1 MAGYCPEDGG
11 RRLPEP
17 SAARVRGAQGQV
29 TRSRREQERGCS
41 PWPRPPRRG
50 AASGSMA
57 SPRNIPGHTF
67 HRLPPPVSA
76 RAWPEDERGR
86 GSRDRGDGLARPRGP
101 LGTTH
106 GRPSLGVALTPHLQP
121 DWAPLLLP
129 VPGEGGISFPWLRDL
144 LPAPTPG
151 PPPSPPRW
159 RGFASEGQR
168 PKQRVTATTLCPPH
182 LGLGLHAPLEGC
194 ASHAGTRAGRMSAW
208 QKCLPWARPRRV
220 VPVLSAHQY
229 SVLYILIK

>member
-129 VPGEGGISFPWLRDL
+129 VPGEGGISVPWLRDL
-144 LPAPTPG
+144 LPAP
-151 PPPSPPRW
+151 PPALSPALPAGEALLLRARGQSRGSRPPRSALPTLALGCTRPW
-159 RGFASEGQR
+159 RGA
-168 PKQRVTATTLCPPH
+168 PPM
-182 LGLGLHAPLEGC
+182 LGRGLAACLHGRSVSLGRGRGGWCLFSAPTSIQSC
-194 ASHAGTRAGRMSAW
+194 
-208 QKCLPWARPRRV
+208 
-220 VPVLSAHQY
+220 
-229 SVLYILIK
+229 IF